1 MGLICNAAR
10 AELKFASL
18 AIGDTVY
25 KDAII
30 LDVSATDVL
39 FKHSTGI
46 SNIKLRYLSTELQK
60 RFHYDPLR
68 SERTE
73 RQQDA
78 DTLLYQQ
85 TASQRAWERAL
96 ARKAAAEAEI
106 AEANATFRLAD
117 PVGENSLLNKPAP
130 PMPVLEWYSEK
141 PAPSADKFTLVLFW
155 NSRSEPCRRVIADMN
170 KLQAKFTNDL
180 AVIGVTT
187 ETAAQVQQMT
197 APEIQFSHGGDTKS
211 NLLHAAG
218 ITSVPAVLLI
228 DRAGIVC
235 YQGHP
240 AAVTEAA
247 VQALLEK

>member
-1 MGLICNAAR
+1 MGLICIAAR
-10 AELKFASL
+10 AEMKFAAL

-25 KDAII
+25 KDAIV

-68 SERTE
+68 SEQAE
-73 RQQDA
+73 RRQDA

-106 AEANATFRLAD
+106 AEANATFRLSD
-117 PVGENSLLNKPAP
+117 PIGENSLLNKPAP
-130 PMPVLEWYSEK
+130 PLPVPEWYSEK
-141 PAPSADKFTLVLFW
+141 PEPAAGKVTLVLFW
-155 NSRSEPCRRVIADMN
+155 TSRSEACRRAIPDLN
-170 KLQAKFTNDL
+170 NLQAKFTNDL
-180 AVIGVTT
+180 VVIGVTT

-211 NLLHAAG
+211 NLLHTAG
-218 ITSVPAVLLI
+218 ITSVPSVLLI

-240 AAVTEAA
+240 AAITEATL
-247 VQALLEK
+247 QTLLNK

>member
-1 MGLICNAAR
+1 MGLICIAAR
-10 AELKFASL
+10 AELKFAAL

-25 KDAII
+25 KDAVI

-96 ARKAAAEAEI
+96 ARKAAAEAES
-106 AEANATFRLAD
+106 EANVTFRLAD
-117 PVGENSLLNKPAP
+117 PVGENSLLSKNPDQYKKLADPYDDKAP
-130 PMPVLEWYSEK
+130 LEARVRSYLQSNCANCHVDAGGGNAQFNAEHTASLSDTKLIDIDPVHHKFDLPSAKLVAPGHPERSILLYRLSHRGRGQMPQLATNLVDEKMVKVVEDWIKGLPVLS
-141 PAPSADKFTLVLFW
+141 DK
-155 NSRSEPCRRVIADMN
+155 R
-170 KLQAKFTNDL
+170 
-180 AVIGVTT
+180 
-187 ETAAQVQQMT
+187 
-197 APEIQFSHGGDTKS
+197 
-211 NLLHAAG
+211 
-218 ITSVPAVLLI
+218 
-228 DRAGIVC
+228 
-235 YQGHP
+235 
-240 AAVTEAA
+240 
-247 VQALLEK
+247 